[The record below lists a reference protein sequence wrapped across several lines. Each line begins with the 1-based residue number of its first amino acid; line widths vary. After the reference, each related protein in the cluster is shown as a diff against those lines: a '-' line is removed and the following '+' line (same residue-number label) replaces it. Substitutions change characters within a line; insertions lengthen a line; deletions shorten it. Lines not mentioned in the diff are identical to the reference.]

1 MDVRGRIRKVH
12 YDFYLCFTL
21 PYMFDPWLVVA
32 GKLLFISQKFLTEC
46 FQPVVDECSWE
57 ITFHRSKILK
67 TEYFQPAVDD
77 CSWEITFHWSKFLK
91 TEYFQPVDGCGE
103 GRP

>member
-32 GKLLFISQKFLTEC
+32 GKLLLQLC
-46 FQPVVDECSWE
+46 FPRASRAGVGGGASPRIHCVTAQSLCRL
-57 ITFHRSKILK
+57 F
-67 TEYFQPAVDD
+67 
-77 CSWEITFHWSKFLK
+77 
-91 TEYFQPVDGCGE
+91 
-103 GRP
+103 

>member
-32 GKLLFISQKFLTEC
+32 GKLLFIGQKFLTEC
-46 FQPVVDECSWE
+46 FQP
-57 ITFHRSKILK
+57 
-67 TEYFQPAVDD
+67 AVDAGALKPF
-77 CSWEITFHWSKFLK
+77 CARLCRAVRWRGRLHGLTTEFGLGRWWPRILIFLM
-91 TEYFQPVDGCGE
+91 
-103 GRP
+103 RPFLMILLKK